1 MEMKQVRLG
10 RASQVAVPPVNTAP
24 LEISQEMRQQL
35 RVTRH
40 RAFERYQENAHW
52 TKELLEGSTTQD
64 DVIMSSNGCAASAEE
79 LQMQVEAQEK
89 TIQEQERKLVQQKER
104 HETTQRR
111 FEEMLTMLNTAKD
124 ATQVKE
130 CEEELANEKMLL
142 LPCKPRKMEIIRT
155 KLKLVRTSP
164 LFYLAMAT
172 VQENE
177 TKLLEPY
184 AYISELPGKGVRG
197 KMIGAFQTWLCAPFE
212 AVESIQRIVDQ
223 LHNASLLIDDIEDDS
238 EMRRGQPVAH
248 HIFGVPATINCA
260 NYVYFLSL
268 QKCQA
273 LGNPK
278 AMQVYT
284 NEMLRLH
291 QGQGMDIFWRDHLQC
306 PTVDEYLE
314 MTGGLFRLAVGLMQA
329 FSDSILDFTPLVN
342 ALAVYF
348 QIRDDYINLLDEAY
362 MENKSF
368 CEDLTEGKFSFPLIV
383 AIRENPQDTRLLS
396 ILKQRTKSTKLKQYA
411 VHYLRE
417 TGAVKLTLAK
427 LNDTVQEIR
436 NEIASL
442 GGNLTLEQI
451 VDGLH
456 STIK

>member
-1 MEMKQVRLG
+1 
-10 RASQVAVPPVNTAP
+10 
-24 LEISQEMRQQL
+24 
-35 RVTRH
+35 
-40 RAFERYQENAHW
+40 
-52 TKELLEGSTTQD
+52 
-64 DVIMSSNGCAASAEE
+64 
-79 LQMQVEAQEK
+79 
-89 TIQEQERKLVQQKER
+89 
-104 HETTQRR
+104 
-111 FEEMLTMLNTAKD
+111 
-124 ATQVKE
+124 
-130 CEEELANEKMLL
+130 
-142 LPCKPRKMEIIRT
+142 
-155 KLKLVRTSP
+155 
-164 LFYLAMAT
+164 MAT

-184 AYISELPGKGVRG
+184 TYISKLPGKGVRA
-197 KMIGAFQTWLCAPFE
+197 KMIGAFQTWLRAPSE
-212 AVESIQRIVDQ
+212 AVESIQSIVDQ

-273 LGNPK
+273 LGNHK
-278 AMQVYT
+278 ALQVYT
-284 NEMLRLH
+284 KEMLRLH
-291 QGQGMDIFWRDHLQC
+291 QGQGLDIFWRDHMQC

-314 MTGGLFRLAVGLMQA
+314 MVQNKTGGLFRLAVGLMQA
-329 FSDSILDFTPLVN
+329 FSDSTRDFTPLLN

-348 QIRDDYINLLDEAY
+348 QIRDDYVNLLDEAY

-396 ILKQRTKSTKLKQYA
+396 ILKQRTKSNKVKQYA

-427 LNDTVQEIR
+427 LNDTVEEIH

-442 GGNLTLEQI
+442 GGNLALEQI
-451 VDGLH
+451 VNGLH